1 MGSLTSPPRP
11 GWMLGAS
18 FTEELV
24 VAMLRSHSSP
34 GLYAFLLTACA
45 CAVVATAAEPQR
57 APRTLMR
64 LPGWVDSNGAATAP
78 IEAPTGREAA
88 PAPVAETAAT
98 PVTTAAGRGGTTP
111 WTELVPVAAADGP
124 PGTRSPAPAAPKPP
138 AGPETGVLKRWI
150 NDRVAQLPKPTPIVA
165 KPTAEQPQP
174 PIAAKPAAEQ
184 PQAAAA
190 PSAKVNAPVA
200 ATPDEMPTL
209 SIDPASFRGV
219 NPGKTTRAELLASW
233 GAGEALDHG
242 DGTTGFT
249 WKIEPFERVEVT
261 VEADTVATI
270 LVKLADPVPVAEL
283 ARQLEIADIRTVTIF
298 DDQGVSIGEVY
309 PERGVILSVKPGTQT
324 ATAIM
329 IEPLDP
335 ESFVLRAESEIESCS
350 AYAVA
355 DLQCAIQID
364 PRHVRAHRLLLR
376 MTTEQGKWTQA
387 LKLAET
393 ATRLD
398 PADAWTQLKHATALL
413 ALDRPE
419 EARVVLAAVQAG
431 ANPSPLVVAQAERLL
446 GRAALAG
453 PAPDH
458 HAAVRHFA
466 EAIRRASPLLVK
478 RAPAVQT
485 AAREVLLDAHL
496 GTALAIARGTWQ
508 QKGRVIPK
516 WISRGETLV
525 TEFQG
530 TEAERQVLELQ
541 LCRGALAASAGSA
554 EAGEPLP
561 WVKRMLALRDRMGQ
575 TVADPW
581 RRRQIDWETGQG
593 LADALA
599 AAQKRGDAAD
609 LLDNATLTAAYLER
623 GAEQREL
630 TASERKKM
638 GELMFRIGIMH
649 SLQRGDHATAV
660 TWFDRTVPLWEG
672 SDGFARDGDLGRIGE
687 SYVSMA
693 ISYWQVDRREDAL
706 ALSRRGVEIMV
717 TAVDKSQLEER
728 SLAVPYG
735 NLSTMYAE
743 EGDDAQSQAYAEMAS
758 RAEATG
764 STLR

>member
-1 MGSLTSPPRP
+1 M
-11 GWMLGAS
+11 
-18 FTEELV
+18 
-24 VAMLRSHSSP
+24 AMLRSHSSP
-34 GLYAFLLTACA
+34 TLHVFMLTAC
-45 CAVVATAAEPQR
+45 VVAAVANAVEPQSG
-57 APRTLMR
+57 PRTLMR
-64 LPGWVDSNGAATAP
+64 LPGWVDSAAEAAP
-78 IEAPTGREAA
+78 RIDAPDVRSAA
-88 PAPVAETAAT
+88 PAPLVDTAST
-98 PVTTAAGRGGTTP
+98 PVTNAVGQAGGTAGTD
-111 WTELVPVAAADGP
+111 LVPVAAADGP
-124 PGTRSPAPAAPKPP
+124 PGTQQSAPATPKPP
-138 AGPETGVLKRWI
+138 RGPETSGLKRWI
-150 NDRVAQLPKPTPIVA
+150 NDRVAQLPKPTGLVA
-165 KPTAEQPQP
+165 KPADSQP
-174 PIAAKPAAEQ
+174 PAAEAE
-184 PQAAAA
+184 PAVPTAMKAAAKVAA
-190 PSAKVNAPVA
+190 PVTAPVA

-219 NPGKTTRAELLASW
+219 NPGKTTRDELLATW
-233 GAGEALDHG
+233 GAGEALYSG
-242 DGTTGFT
+242 DGTTGFA
-249 WKIEPFERVEVT
+249 WKIEPFERVEV
-261 VEADTVATI
+261 ALDGDTVATI
-270 LVKLADPVPVAEL
+270 LVKLAEPVPVTEL

-298 DDQGVSIGEVY
+298 DDQGISIGEVY
-309 PERGVILSVKPGTQT
+309 PERGVILSVKPGTQS

-355 DLQCAIQID
+355 DLQYAIQID
-364 PRHVRAHRLLLR
+364 PRHVRAHRLLLG
-376 MTTEQGKWTQA
+376 MTAEQGKWTQA
-387 LKLAET
+387 IKLAET

-398 PADAWTQLKHATALL
+398 PADAWTQLKYASALL

-419 EARVVLAAVQAG
+419 EARAVLLAVKSRE
-431 ANPSPLVVAQAERLL
+431 NPSPLVVAQAERLL
-446 GRAALAG
+446 GRVALAAA
-453 PAPDH
+453 APDH
-458 HAAVRHFA
+458 HAAVQHFA

-516 WISRGETLV
+516 WISRSETIV

-530 TEAERQVLELQ
+530 TDAERQVLELQ

-554 EAGEPLP
+554 EAIEPLP
-561 WVKRMLALRDRMGQ
+561 WVKRMLEVRDRMGQ

-630 TASERKKM
+630 TAAERKKI

-672 SDGFARDGDLGRIGE
+672 NDDFDRGGELGRLGE

-706 ALSRRGVEIMV
+706 ALSRRGVDLMV
-717 TAVDKSQLEER
+717 AAVDKSQLEER
-728 SLAVPYG
+728 SLAVAYG

-743 EGDDAQSQAYAEMAS
+743 EGDDKQSQTYAEMAS
-758 RAEATG
+758 RAEASG